1 MARASRRWLIPLVI
15 VAVALV
21 AAGAAWPLVRAKT
34 RASVEERCR
43 AALGGQCTLGA
54 MELTGDGVTVRDI
67 RAMAVGNTVRAT
79 VQRVDARFSWWDALT
94 GRRGTPLSV
103 AIDGVEMGEDAPLA
117 DFVRE
122 VRAWRDARASREG
135 AAEARE
141 SRFKLVRLDL
151 DHLQMTAQIAPFSR
165 AMLSGGAAHWTET
178 GPARVSWADASV
190 TLGPITAFQSGRCE
204 LEVPEDGSE
213 GVVQCERFRTRIDAG
228 DAVERARSVQGILQL
243 LQSIALRPSAN
254 NASPTTTTVRTDT
267 SGPLALSA
275 STQVGALRERIA
287 GGGRLRVPRSWRL
300 RAREGVVEI
309 RRGENAIATFSNAS
323 AEIEVNDGSLRIA
336 TARLGS
342 DQRGPALDLRVER
355 PANEGWSLTVR
366 GAELPLAEVAR
377 WVRGVPWH
385 DVERG
390 TVRVDG
396 RVRPMEGGRFSASGS
411 CELRDFGLAHSKLA
425 HDPVVGLTVALDG
438 AAEID
443 LNSRR
448 ISTDGMNIAVN
459 DVRARVRGWAE
470 RSSDH
475 TAIDVTASMERT
487 SCDGIRRSLPA
498 SLTGPVSEFSFG
510 GDIAANVALALDT
523 RRIDDTRLDVRVDDR
538 CYVARDTYTR
548 GVARFSGPFVQR
560 VQEPG
565 RMRAFVTGPGTAAW
579 VPLGDIAPHMINAV
593 LSREDGRFYR
603 HAGVDPQEI
612 RNAIVRNVSAGRF
625 VYGASTLS
633 MQLAKNVF
641 LAREKTLVRKLQEF
655 VLTWYLERTLG
666 KDAILE
672 LYLNVVEFG
681 PGVYGVGPASRFY
694 FGVEPSQLSP
704 SQAIFIA
711 TLLPNPVQRSAPFFR
726 GAAGNGTLAMVRG
739 HARIMHHRGLL
750 TDEELAATQVDP
762 LAFRPRRGPVNGVL
776 TIEVDNA
783 LDDQAAI
790 ARAMTVAV
798 PAHAAPAGEPESNEP
813 EREVVQAQTNDD
825 GERDRDDE
833 RAREPSEEPE
843 VTRVGYRRPTVRIH

>member
-1 MARASRRWLIPLVI
+1 MARASRRWLIPLVM
-15 VAVALV
+15 VSVALV
-21 AAGAAWPLVRAKT
+21 AAGAAVPVVRSKT
-34 RASVEERCR
+34 RATIEDRCR
-43 AALGGQCTLGA
+43 AALGGACTLGA
-54 MELTGDGVTVRDI
+54 MDFSGEGVTVRDV
-67 RAMAVGNTVRAT
+67 RAMAVGNTVRAS

-94 GRRGTPLSV
+94 GKRGTALSV
-103 AIDGVEMGEDAPLA
+103 SIDGVELGQDAPLA

-135 AAEARE
+135 QSEPRE

-165 AMLSGGAAHWTET
+165 ATLSGGAAHWSESS
-178 GPARVSWADASV
+178 PARVSWADANVS
-190 TLGPITAFQSGRCE
+190 LGPITAFQSGRCE
-204 LEVPEDGSE
+204 IEVPEDGSE

-228 DAVERARSVQGILQL
+228 DAVERARSVQGILQM
-243 LQSIALRPSAN
+243 LQSIALQPSASHTRESEP
-254 NASPTTTTVRTDT
+254 APRA
-267 SGPLALSA
+267 GLLAASA

-287 GGGRLRVPRSWRL
+287 GGGRLRFPRSWRL

-355 PANEGWSLTVR
+355 PVNEDWSLTVR

-390 TVRVDG
+390 TVRLDG
-396 RVRPMEGGRFSASGS
+396 RLRPIEGGRFSASGS
-411 CELRDFGLAHSKLA
+411 CELRDFGLAHTKLA
-425 HDPVVGLTVALDG
+425 HDPVVGLTVALEG
-438 AAEID
+438 AAQID
-443 LNSRR
+443 LVTRR

-470 RSSDH
+470 RGSDH
-475 TAIDVTASMERT
+475 TALDVTASMERT
-487 SCDGIRRSLPA
+487 SCDGVRRSLPP
-498 SLTGPVSEFSFG
+498 SLTGPVGEFTFG
-510 GDIAANVALALDT
+510 GDIAANIGLALDT
-523 RRIDDTRLDVRVDDR
+523 RHIDDTRLDVRVDDR

-579 VPLGDIAPHMINAV
+579 VPLGDVTPYMVNAV
-593 LSREDGRFYR
+593 LSREDGRFFR

-681 PGVYGVGPASRFY
+681 PGIYGIGPASRFY

-704 SQAIFIA
+704 AQAIFIA
-711 TLLPNPVQRSAPFFR
+711 TLLPNPVQRSGPFFR

-750 TDEELAATQVDP
+750 TDEELAASQIDP
-762 LAFRPRRGPVNGVL
+762 LTFRPRRGPVNGVL

-798 PAHAAPAGEPESNEP
+798 PAHAPPAAEPENNEP
-813 EREVVQAQTNDD
+813 ERELVQAQPSD
-825 GERDRDDE
+825 GEDRDNDE
-833 RAREPSEEPE
+833 RAAQGEEPD

>member
-1 MARASRRWLIPLVI
+1 VARASRRWLIPLVI

-21 AAGAAWPLVRAKT
+21 AAGAAWPIVRVKT
-34 RASVEERCR
+34 RAAVEDRCR

-54 MELTGDGVTVRDI
+54 MELTGEGVTVRDI
-67 RAMAVGNTVRAT
+67 RAVAVGNTVRAT

-94 GRRGTPLSV
+94 RKRGTALSV

-122 VRAWRDARASREG
+122 VRAWREARASRER
-135 AAEARE
+135 AVEARE

-165 AMLSGGAAHWTET
+165 AVLSGGAAHWTES

-228 DAVERARSVQGILQL
+228 DAVERARSVQGILQM
-243 LQSIALRPSAN
+243 LQSIALHPSAS
-254 NASPTTTTVRTDT
+254 NARASTPERAE
-267 SGPLALSA
+267 SGGLLALSA
-275 STQVGALRERIA
+275 STQVVALRERIA
-287 GGGRLRVPRSWRL
+287 GGGRTRLPRSWRL

-323 AEIEVNDGSLRIA
+323 AEVEVNDGSLRVA

-342 DQRGPALDLRVER
+342 EQRGPALDLRVER

-366 GAELPLAEVAR
+366 GAELPL
-377 WVRGVPWH
+377 G
-385 DVERG
+385 G

-396 RVRPMEGGRFSASGS
+396 RVRPLDGGRLSASGS

-448 ISTDGMNIAVN
+448 ISTDGMNVAVN
-459 DVRARVRGWAE
+459 DVRVRVRGWAE
-470 RSSDH
+470 RGGDH

-487 SCDGIRRSLPA
+487 SCDGIRRALPP

-510 GDIAANVALALDT
+510 GEIAANVALALDT

-579 VPLGDIAPHMINAV
+579 VPLGDIAPYMINAV

-655 VLTWYLERTLG
+655 VLTWYLERMLG

-681 PGVYGVGPASRFY
+681 PGVYGIGPASRFY

-704 SQAIFIA
+704 TQAIFIA
-711 TLLPNPVQRSAPFFR
+711 TLLPNPVQRSSPFFR
-726 GAAGNGTLAMVRG
+726 GAAGNGTLAMIRG
-739 HARIMHHRGLL
+739 HARIMHQRGLL

-813 EREVVQAQTNDD
+813 EREVVQAQTSDE
-825 GERDRDDE
+825 ERGQEDE
-833 RAREPSEEPE
+833 RASEPSEQPE
-843 VTRVGYRRPTVRIH
+843 VTRVGYRRPTVRIR